1 MTTQAECR
9 RPDRRIVITALG
21 VAQILA
27 WGTSFYFP
35 AVFAGP
41 IVADTGWSLGMVVSG
56 TTVGLLVAG
65 LISPQVGR
73 FIHKH
78 GGRSVLLSSSV
89 LYAAGLAGIGLSPT
103 LPVYLAAWIL
113 LGLGMGTGLYD
124 AVFAALGHMYGH
136 EARTP
141 ITNLTLFGG
150 FASTIC
156 WPLSAFMIDHAGW
169 RAACFIY
176 AALHLF
182 LSLPLQAI
190 VVRRQNADTASSGV
204 QRAEAAAKALPIQ
217 NEAVLFWLIALVM
230 SLVSGIG
237 TIVVVHLLIFL
248 QAKGVDYAGAVALGT
263 LFGPSQVIA
272 RVGERL
278 FGSRYHPVW
287 TLIASCALMAL
298 GLLLLWGGLK
308 PLILIIVLYGAGYG
322 VSWIARGTLPLALF
336 GPARFP
342 RLMGKLAFPSLIVQA
357 LAPSAGAL
365 LIERSGVDATL
376 GVLTVFALT
385 NVLLVGI
392 LWVACKRQIS
402 AAT

>member
-1 MTTQAECR
+1 LTTQAECR

-103 LPVYLAAWIL
+103 LPIYLAAWIL

-376 GVLTVFALT
+376 GVLTVFALI

>member
-1 MTTQAECR
+1 LTTQAECR

-103 LPVYLAAWIL
+103 VPIYLAAWIL

-402 AAT
+402 AAA

>member
-103 LPVYLAAWIL
+103 LPIYLAAWIL

-376 GVLTVFALT
+376 GVLTVFALI